1 MSEWRGRGMTESGED
16 SFCIFGEKRP
26 TPQAWCLQELHLDH
40 YAPPSLDVSSL

>member
-26 TPQAWCLQELHLDH
+26 TPQLGAFKN
-40 YAPPSLDVSSL
+40 ST